1 MALINAAGLITPLH
15 DPLRLVEGK
24 ELMMIERQ
32 IGRTLAG
39 APKKSQ
45 ETTFGAAEVLVLA
58 LVFGFA
64 TFCGAILLFMTAI
77 I

>member
-1 MALINAAGLITPLH
+1 MTRAAGLTNLYSAKC
-15 DPLRLVEGK
+15 LVEVVEGK
-24 ELMMIERQ
+24 ELTMIEKQ

-45 ETTFGAAEVLVLA
+45 ETTFGPAEVLVLA

-64 TFCGAILLFMTAI
+64 AFCGAVLLFMTAI

>member
-1 MALINAAGLITPLH
+1 MRCDLAAGHTLKDEGI
-15 DPLRLVEGK
+15 EGK
-24 ELMMIERQ
+24 ELMMIEKQ

-45 ETTFGAAEVLVLA
+45 QTTFGPAEVLVLA

-64 TFCGAILLFMTAI
+64 AFCGAVLLFMTAI